1 MSSDT
6 TLESTEGYI
15 YDESDCDNVVAID
28 PEKFFLKKEF
38 CYYKKIHKYYQLC
51 PSKNIDK
58 LIEIISGKSKLS
70 LRILDWFVTKYSKK
84 KIDCGISINNEPFD
98 VRISYKSQLK
108 SYKKKYFDPF
118 RRYKKFIYIFNVSNK
133 TIVTTIGQLNF
144 FKWAFSTNIL
154 QYVEKNLKPISK
166 EMNLSN
172 KDEKIKKEIKSKSD
186 KTKSEENKKLN
197 SAKKNIVDILNIVVK
212 FD

>member
-1 MSSDT
+1 MSSDNT
-6 TLESTEGYI
+6 DKSSDGFI
-15 YDESDCDNVVAID
+15 YDESDCDTVTAID
-28 PEKFFLKKEF
+28 PEKFFLKKEL
-38 CYYKKIHKYYQLC
+38 CYYKKIHKYYKTC
-51 PSKNIDK
+51 SSKNIDR
-58 LIEIISGKSKLS
+58 LIEIILGKSKLS

-118 RRYKKFIYIFNVSNK
+118 RRYKKFIYTFTVSNK

-144 FKWAFSTNIL
+144 FKWAFTTNIL
-154 QYVEKNLKPISK
+154 QYVEKNLKAIGK

-186 KTKSEENKKLN
+186 KTKSDEYVKINKT
-197 SAKKNIVDILNIVVK
+197 KKSIIDLSQFVVK

>member
-1 MSSDT
+1 MSSDN
-6 TLESTEGYI
+6 TEKSSDGFI
-15 YDESDCDNVVAID
+15 YEESDCDNATAID

-38 CYYKKIHKYYQLC
+38 CYYKKIHKYYKSC
-51 PSKNIDK
+51 SAKNIDK

-84 KIDCGISINNEPFD
+84 KIDCGININNEPLD

-118 RRYKKFIYIFNVSNK
+118 RRYKKFIYTFSVTDK

-144 FKWAFSTNIL
+144 FKWVFTTNIL
-154 QYVEKNLKPISK
+154 HFVEKNLKIISK

-186 KTKSEENKKLN
+186 KTKSDDNSKTFKNKKTPMDL
-197 SAKKNIVDILNIVVK
+197 SQFVVK